1 MTARVAFLALV
12 LLLAGWSG
20 AGAQTPVP
28 ARPTPAPPPVPFHLT
43 VNAATLAGLPRITI
57 SATDEGGHTHKY
69 TGVSLRDLLVR
80 AGALTGMPV
89 RGKALMSYVVV
100 SAADGY
106 HVLFALPE
114 LDASYTDHII
124 VIADQRDGAPI
135 AAGAGPYRLIVPF
148 EKRDA
153 RWVRQ
158 VTAIDLQNAPAP

>member
-1 MTARVAFLALV
+1 MMTRVALLGLA

-20 AGAQTPVP
+20 AGAQMP
-28 ARPTPAPPPVPFHLT
+28 APPRPTPAPAPVPFRLT

-57 SATDEGGHTHKY
+57 SATDEGGHTNKY

-80 AGALTGMPV
+80 AGAPAGTPV
-89 RGKALMSYVVV
+89 RGKAMMSYVVV

-106 HVLFALPE
+106 HVLFTLPE
-114 LDASYTDHII
+114 LDASYTDHVV
-124 VIADQRDGAPI
+124 VIADQRDGAPL

-153 RWVRQ
+153 GWVRQ